1 MKDKTLID
9 VLLICKGWYN
19 KEQYSNVLV
28 ALNAYYHKFYGCED
42 IIIDK
47 SFALHL
53 FLKPLVL
60 KAIEIDSSLTQY
72 IFEESC
78 SFHKNKLFN
87 EEMYDRCLKLIINIK
102 HDTFDLSA
110 YQDMFD
116 KLTEKDYVDNTIG
129 II

>member
-42 IIIDK
+42 IIMDK

-60 KAIEIDSSLTQY
+60 KAIEIDSSLTQH

-87 EEMYDRCLKLIINIK
+87 EEMYDRCLKLIIYIK